1 VDDIVAATVGRRW
14 PGRDDWRRWGASEF
28 EYIDVTSDIDQ
39 DPAPGGNADG
49 PLFHFIRECRSWY
62 GRWLDAGV
70 DRCAGM
76 SLPAFVIL
84 FLSTAV
90 ASATVLGELTWYAM
104 YDIYGWPVFWVS
116 LIVSTAVALPIL
128 IFIAHVNQRLEQA
141 NDRLKK
147 QNAERLAAERAL
159 RRTADLNTRLGR
171 LVNHSR
177 DEIYV
182 FSDPE
187 CQITQ
192 TNATAQGNLGYT
204 ESDLLGAL
212 LSQFWV
218 DFESQVFTA
227 TVEPMRR
234 GEREVVLVEAEF
246 RRRDGTIYPVE
257 IRLQCSHAESQP
269 IIFAMVRDV
278 SDRQK
283 AIDALRLAKN
293 EAELASR
300 AKSQFLA
307 NMSHELRTPLNAII
321 GFSEVIC
328 QQTLGPMT
336 NPKYSEY
343 ARDINVSGQHLLDLI
358 NDILD
363 MSKIESGA
371 ADLYDEDLEV
381 EDTIHPVFTIVRNRS
396 LEKQVV
402 LVLELDDD
410 LPMIRADRR
419 KLRQI
424 LVNLLDNAIKFT
436 PAGGQVTLQVY
447 VPAAGGV
454 VFEIVDNGI
463 GISAADIDVV
473 LQPFRQVDGHLSRKY
488 AGTGLGLPLAKALT
502 EAHGGVFAISSEIGL
517 GTRIKLA
524 FPAERTKPNQTPMAI
539 PARA

>member
-1 VDDIVAATVGRRW
+1 VTNDTNQNSAPVGKAH
-14 PGRDDWRRWGASEF
+14 GS
-28 EYIDVTSDIDQ
+28 
-39 DPAPGGNADG
+39 
-49 PLFHFIRECRSWY
+49 LFYLLRESQSWY
-62 GRWLDAGV
+62 GRWLDGAV
-70 DRCAGM
+70 DRCARM

-90 ASATVLGELTWYAM
+90 AAATILGELTWFVM

-116 LIVSTAVALPIL
+116 FIVSNAVALPIL
-128 IFIAHVNQRLEQA
+128 LFIAHVNQRLEQA

-147 QNAERLAAERAL
+147 ENAERLAAEQAL

-182 FSDPE
+182 FSDPD
-187 CQITQ
+187 CLITQ
-192 TNATAQGNLGYT
+192 TNATAQANLGYT

-218 DFESQVFTA
+218 DFEPQAFAEILV
-227 TVEPMRR
+227 PMRR
-234 GEREVVLVEAEF
+234 GEREVVLVDAEY
-246 RRRDGTIYPVE
+246 RRRDGSIYPVE
-257 IRLQCSHAESQP
+257 VRLQCSHAESEP
-269 IIFAMVRDV
+269 IIFAIVRDV
-278 SDRQK
+278 SDRVK
-283 AIDALRLAKN
+283 AIDALRVAKN

-336 NPKYSEY
+336 NPKYGEY
-343 ARDINVSGQHLLDLI
+343 ARDINISGQHLLDLI

-371 ADLYDEDLEV
+371 ADLYDETLEV
-381 EDTIHPVFTIVRNRS
+381 EETIHPVFTIVRNRS
-396 LEKQVV
+396 REKQVE
-402 LVLELDDD
+402 LVLQLDDD

-436 PAGGQVTLQVY
+436 PAGGEVALCVY
-447 VPAAGGV
+447 VPPEGSLM
-454 VFEIVDNGI
+454 FEIVDTGI
-463 GISAADIDVV
+463 GISADDIEVV
-473 LQPFRQVDGHLSRKY
+473 LQPFRQVDGHLNRKY

-502 EAHGGVFAISSEIGL
+502 EAHGGVFTITSEIGL

-524 FPAERTKPNQTPMAI
+524 FPADRTMPSSAPVAT